1 MMVIGLTGPTGAGKG
16 AVSALFLEAYGIPS
30 IDTDRV
36 YHELLIP
43 PSECLDELVGAFG
56 KEILNAEGYL
66 DRPTLSKIVFSD
78 PTREKQ
84 LLLNRITHKYVLS
97 RTSDMIDRYRC
108 DEISAVLVDAPL
120 LYESGFDGKCD
131 AVIAVLAP
139 VEVRKQRIMARDGL
153 SEERADA
160 RLNMQKT
167 DDFYTSRARYVI
179 INDNDLS
186 ALHSRISE
194 IVSDLGVVCS

>member
-1 MMVIGLTGPTGAGKG
+1 MMVLGLTGPTGAGKG
-16 AVSALFLEAYGIPS
+16 AVAALFLETYGIPS

-43 PSECLDELVGAFG
+43 PSECLNELVSAFG
-56 KEILNAEGYL
+56 KEILTAEGCL

-84 LLLNRITHKYVLS
+84 LLLNRITHKYVLK
-97 RTSDMIDRYRC
+97 RTSEMLERYRC
-108 DEISAVLVDAPL
+108 SEVPAILVDAPL
-120 LYESGFDGKCD
+120 LYESGFDSKCD

-139 VEVRKQRIMARDGL
+139 IEVRKQRIMARDGL

-160 RLNMQKT
+160 RLRMQKT
-167 DDFYTSRARYVI
+167 DDFYTSKARYVI
-179 INDNDLS
+179 VNDNDLT
-186 ALHSRISE
+186 ALYERIAQ